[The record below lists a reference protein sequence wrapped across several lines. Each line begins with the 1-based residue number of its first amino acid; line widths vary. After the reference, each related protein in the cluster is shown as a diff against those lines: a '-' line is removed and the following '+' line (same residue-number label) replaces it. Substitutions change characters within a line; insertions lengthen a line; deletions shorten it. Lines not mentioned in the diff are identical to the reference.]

1 MHGMILVLLLR
12 YLVFNCTGASPGPA
26 LATTGPPSYSEVIKH
41 QQQQPGAHPVQ
52 QATYPLQQGAYP
64 PQQGMYPPQQNVYL
78 HQLGAAPVQP
88 VQAQSAHQSLGTRL
102 VYTEHELTRPDFAK
116 RNRVQFYNAFLSR
129 HNEKNIITTHI
140 YTKYVNVY
148 AIRVSLHTSELNYCL
163 LSITSHTTI

>member
-64 PQQGMYPPQQNVYL
+64 SQQAPQQAMYPPQQN
-78 HQLGAAPVQP
+78 VQP

-102 VYTEHELTRPDFAK
+102 VYTEQELTRPDFTK
-116 RNRVQFYNAFLSR
+116 QNRVQFYNTFLS
-129 HNEKNIITTHI
+129 EKYHYYTHLYKI
-140 YTKYVNVY
+140 CKYLCN
-148 AIRVSLHTSELNYCL
+148 RGEPPH
-163 LSITSHTTI
+163 

>member
-12 YLVFNCTGASPGPA
+12 YLVFNCTDASPGPA

-64 PQQGMYPPQQNVYL
+64 SQQAPQQGMYPPQQNVYR

-102 VYTEHELTRPDFAK
+102 VYTEQELTRPDFAK
-116 RNRVQFYNAFLSR
+116 RNRVQFHNTFLSR
-129 HNEKNIITTHI
+129 HNEKNIITHLYKI
-140 YTKYVNVY
+140 CKYLCN
-148 AIRVSLHTSELNYCL
+148 RDEPPH
-163 LSITSHTTI
+163 